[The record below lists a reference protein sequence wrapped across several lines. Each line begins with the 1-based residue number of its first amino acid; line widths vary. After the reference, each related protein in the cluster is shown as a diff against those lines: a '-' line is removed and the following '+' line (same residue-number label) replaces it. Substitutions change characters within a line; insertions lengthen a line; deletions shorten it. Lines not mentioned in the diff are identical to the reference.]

1 MEPSCELLKNEL
13 SAVAA
18 TGRFLVVQRLPSLLF
33 YLVNFS
39 QDVGVGEQG
48 VLPACLSVPV
58 EDVELWAVVNHR
70 VVAGSPTG
78 VLWLKTNALY
88 C

>member
-1 MEPSCELLKNEL
+1 MEPSCELLKDEL
-13 SAVAA
+13 SAAAA
-18 TGRFLVVQRLPSLLF
+18 TGRFLIVQGLPFLLF

-39 QDVGVGEQG
+39 KDVGVGGRG

-58 EDVELWAVVNHR
+58 EDVELWAVVNHH
-70 VVAGSPTG
+70 VVARSPTG